1 MTAQNQMMDF
11 YTDNQLKTSLIQI
24 LNKSK
29 VLENKTVEDL
39 QRLKS
44 LISEIIDESINDLI

>member
-1 MTAQNQMMDF
+1 MDF